1 MTGQNRVWVPPRC
14 PPRRDVVSSPPP
26 PAAPLRVSAVPDVAF
41 LPQLTP
47 ATLALLA
54 IAAAGVGMSK
64 SGLAGLG
71 MVHIVIFAA
80 IFGARAS
87 TGVLLPLLVLGDI
100 FAVAFVGKEV
110 DWRMVAKLL
119 PPALGGIVVG
129 WFLLDRLD
137 EGAIKPVIGGIILW
151 LTLLQVARLWRPT
164 WFGHFPH
171 ADWIGWLAGAL
182 AGVTTM
188 IANAAGPIIAIY
200 LLAVA
205 YPKNALIA
213 TAAWLFL
220 ILNVVKLPF
229 SWHLGLITP
238 ATLLVNLLLAPLVL
252 AGMLAGKWVVKRIPQ
267 RLFDSLILAFTAT
280 AATRLMGLW

>member
-1 MTGQNRVWVPPRC
+1 MP

-26 PAAPLRVSAVPDVAF
+26 PAASPWLSAVPDVAS

-151 LTLLQVARLWRPT
+151 LTLLQSARLWRPT

-171 ADWIGWLAGAL
+171 ADWTGWLAGAL